1 MPKIRVGVL
10 RGGPSNEHEVSLET
24 GKQIIEYLP
33 KNKYQ
38 PLDIFI
44 SKEGKW
50 FYQDKEFNPD
60 KILILADAIFNGL
73 HGYYGEDGKI
83 QKILESHQK
92 PYTGSRVLSSMA
104 AMDKSFSR
112 ELFKKAGLKVA
123 PGFAVKRQDDPKEIL
138 RKAVLE
144 VGPPWIIKPAESGSS
159 IGVSIAGNPYEFI
172 LALENCLR
180 DWDKA
185 IVEKYI
191 KGREAT
197 VAILEGFRKNSYY
210 PLPIIEIIPADESTK
225 IFDNKSKYNSRT
237 REICPGRFNDRIK
250 NKAGEAAVLAHQ
262 ALGLRHYSRI
272 DMIVT
277 PQDEI
282 YVLEA
287 NSLPGL
293 TKESLFPKAA
303 SAVGLEFPHLLDHL
317 VELAIK

>member
-1 MPKIRVGVL
+1 MPKIRIGVL

-24 GKQIIEYLP
+24 GKQIIEHLP
-33 KNKYQ
+33 ESKYQ

-44 SKEGKW
+44 SKEEKW
-50 FYQDKEFNPD
+50 FYQNKELEPVQ
-60 KILILADAIFNGL
+60 ILTLVDAVFNGL
-73 HGYYGEDGKI
+73 HGYFGEDGKV

-92 PYTGSRVLSSMA
+92 PYTGSRVISSMA
-104 AMDKSFSR
+104 AIDKSFSR

-123 PGFAVKRQDDPKEIL
+123 PGFAVKKGDDPKEIL
-138 RKAVLE
+138 RRAVLE

-159 IGVSIAGNPYEFI
+159 IGIGVARNPYEFV
-172 LALENCLR
+172 LALDSCLK
-180 DWDKA
+180 DWDK
-185 IVEKYI
+185 IIIEKYI

-197 VAILEGFRKNSYY
+197 VAVLENFRKNSYY
-210 PLPIIEIIPADESTK
+210 PLPIIEIIPANSSTK
-225 IFDNKSKYNSRT
+225 IFDYQSKYDSKT
-237 REICPGRFNDRIK
+237 REICPGRFGDKIK
-250 NKAGEAAVLAHQ
+250 GRAFESAVKAHQ

-272 DMIVT
+272 DMIIT

-303 SAVGLEFPHLLDHL
+303 LSVGLEFPQLLDHL
-317 VELAIK
+317 VRLAMK

>member
-10 RGGPSNEHEVSLET
+10 RGGPSNEHDISLET
-24 GKQIIEYLP
+24 GKQIIEHLP
-33 KNKYQ
+33 KSKYQ

-44 SKEGKW
+44 SKQGKW
-50 FYQDKEFNPD
+50 FYQDKELEPD
-60 KILILADAIFNGL
+60 KILTLVDAVFNGL
-73 HGYYGEDGKI
+73 HGYYGEDGKV

-92 PYTGSRVLSSMA
+92 FYTGSRVLSSMT

-112 ELFKKAGLKVA
+112 ELFKKAGLKIA
-123 PGFAVKRQDDPKEIL
+123 PGFAVKKQDDPKEIL
-138 RKAVLE
+138 RRAVVE
-144 VGPPWIIKPAESGSS
+144 IGPPWIIKPTESGSS
-159 IGVSIAGNPYEFI
+159 IGVGVARNPYEFV

-180 DWDKA
+180 DWDRA
-185 IVEKYI
+185 IIEKYI

-197 VAILEGFRKNSYY
+197 VAILENFRKSAYY

-225 IFDNKSKYNSRT
+225 IFDYQSKYNSRT
-237 REICPGRFNDRIK
+237 REICPGRFNDKIK
-250 NKAGEAAVLAHQ
+250 EKAFESAVLAHQ

-272 DMIVT
+272 DMIIT

-303 SAVGLEFPHLLDHL
+303 SAVGLEFPNLLDHL
-317 VELAIK
+317 VELAMK